1 MNTDAS
7 NAPAIVVGIDG
18 SEAALDAARW
28 AADYAAAS
36 HSPLSLFHAIPRID
50 WYFANAMVF
59 TPEALAT
66 ELAEE
71 GRKKIDEAES
81 AIRAVHP
88 DLTVERHIVNEAVG
102 PAFEKVSATA
112 RLVVIGSHWTSA
124 ASDLILGGHVIRI
137 VNNSRCPVLVWR
149 RTACPDTDETLPV
162 VVGVDESDNSTRA
175 LESAFE
181 VADTLHAPV
190 TVAHMWETG
199 AAVGLGYGEGPVDW
213 NLLHLLQSNQ
223 EQKLDELVAPLRARF
238 PGAHVNKVYTD
249 TGPAK
254 GLKELSRS
262 AQLVVVGSRGHGK
275 LAGAVLGSV
284 SQSLI
289 HHADCSVLVV
299 H

>member
-1 MNTDAS
+1 MSTDAS

-18 SEAALDAARW
+18 SEAALGAARW

-36 HSPLSLFHAIPRID
+36 DSPLLLFHAIPRID

-59 TPEALAT
+59 TPEALAA

-71 GRKKIDEAES
+71 GRKKLDEAEA
-81 AIRAVHP
+81 AIRPGHGELVIH
-88 DLTVERHIVNEAVG
+88 RQIVNEAVG
-102 PAFEKVSATA
+102 SAFAKISATA
-112 RLVVIGSHWTSA
+112 QLIVIGSHWTSA

-137 VNNSRCPVLVWR
+137 VNNANCPVLVWR
-149 RTACPDTDETLPV
+149 RSSATPTGAPLPV
-162 VVGVDESDNSTRA
+162 VVGVDESENSMRA
-175 LESAFE
+175 LEAAFE
-181 VADTLHAPV
+181 CADNLGAPL

-213 NLLHLLQSNQ
+213 NLLHLMKSNQ

-238 PGAHVNKVYTD
+238 PGAHVNKVYTE

-254 GLKELSRS
+254 GLKELSQS
-262 AQLVVVGSRGHGK
+262 AQLVVVGSHGHGK
-275 LAGAVLGSV
+275 LAGTVLGSV

-299 H
+299 R